1 MYKGARETAPP
12 FFSRK
17 TGIRSRG
24 FRSREGGR
32 FAAAALVFHIEPGG
46 SRAPVKTLR
55 ADADMETVS
64 VTISPPIRV
73 FALLG
78 ALAATGLAA
87 FLFLVGRSGSETV
100 PVTRPVVKTR
110 PVVPKTPAK
119 TPQRTQQLSVQ
130 TKSGFP
136 LPVDRA
142 LRRHRVVVVVVY
154 MPGSGVD
161 SVVRAEARAGAR
173 RSRAG
178 FVAIS
183 ALSEP
188 LVRPLVA
195 KTGVLP
201 DPAVVIVKRPGVVTA
216 TFGVTDRETVAQAVA
231 QAKR

>member
-1 MYKGARETAPP
+1 M
-12 FFSRK
+12 
-17 TGIRSRG
+17 
-24 FRSREGGR
+24 
-32 FAAAALVFHIEPGG
+32 
-46 SRAPVKTLR
+46 
-55 ADADMETVS
+55 
-64 VTISPPIRV
+64 TISPPIRM

-78 ALAATGLAA
+78 ALAATALAA
-87 FLFLVGRSGSETV
+87 FLFLVGRSGSETGSLV
-100 PVTRPVVKTR
+100 SPTPVTKPAAKPAPAATKTR
-110 PVVPKTPAK
+110 ATTPRLN
-119 TPQRTQQLSVQ
+119 PRTAAVQ

-154 MPGSGVD
+154 LPGAGVD
-161 SVVRAEARAGAR
+161 SVVRAEARAGAL

-178 FVAIS
+178 YVALS

-216 TFGVTDRETVAQAVA
+216 TFGVTDRATVAQAVA